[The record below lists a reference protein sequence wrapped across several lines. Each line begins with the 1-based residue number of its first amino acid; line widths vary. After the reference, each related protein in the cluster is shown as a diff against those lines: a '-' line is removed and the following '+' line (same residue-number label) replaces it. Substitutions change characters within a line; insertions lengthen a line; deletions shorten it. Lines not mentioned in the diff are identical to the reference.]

1 MAWDI
6 TRWNRR
12 WMYSIWLVGVLGW
25 PSVNQKSNQSNWIQ
39 ATRNPIN
46 QIDNIFLFNFKASRK
61 SNSIIQN
68 NIISGLPEQVLGRF
82 LRGGCGWEGLSVR
95 VLIPVLGDQVPKG
108 GDSLIHAAPKIKPKI
123 KNQLK
128 KKLKIQHSLV
138 RLKSIQKNSKKYQ
151 NSTLFGLPY
160 TYYKTRI
167 MHKHNKIDHSYVP
180 CLTIIGL
187 YDLCVD
193 S

>member
-1 MAWDI
+1 MALDI
-6 TRWNRR
+6 TRRNRR

-138 RLKSIQKNSKKYQ
+138 RLKSIQKNSK
-151 NSTLFGLPY
+151 N
-160 TYYKTRI
+160 I
-167 MHKHNKIDHSYVP
+167 KIQHCSVYP
-180 CLTIIGL
+180 IPIIKPE
-187 YDLCVD
+187 
-193 S
+193 